1 MNKRMNLLGI
11 FDSIIAL
18 GAIYTG
24 VMMVGSKTVFSVFPN
39 EWLSKVPFES
49 WFIPGI
55 IAIVVFGLGNI
66 IAAFFS
72 FKKDSNNPWLF
83 SAAMGGIFFVS
94 IIFQAIIL
102 EGWYLA
108 TLEFL
113 IFSMIQIS
121 LSIYCLVGYRNQHIG
136 FKK

>member
-24 VMMVGSKTVFSVFPN
+24 VMMVSSKAVFSVFPS
-39 EWLSKVPFES
+39 EWLSKVPFKS

-66 IAAFFS
+66 IATFFS
-72 FKKDSNNPWLF
+72 FKKGSNRPWLF
-83 SAAMGGIFFVS
+83 SATMGSIFFVS
-94 IIFQAIIL
+94 IIFQVIIL
-102 EGWYLA
+102 EEWYLA
-108 TLEFL
+108 TFEFL

-121 LSIYCLVGYRNQHIG
+121 LSIYCFVGYRNQHIV
-136 FKK
+136 

>member
-1 MNKRMNLLGI
+1 MVNSTYGI
-11 FDSIIAL
+11 FTQ
-18 GAIYTG
+18 Y
-24 VMMVGSKTVFSVFPN
+24 PE

-66 IAAFFS
+66 IAAFFG
-72 FKKDSNNPWLF
+72 FKKDSNRPWLF
-83 SAAMGGIFFVS
+83 SATMGSIFFVS
-94 IIFQAIIL
+94 IIFQVIIL
-102 EGWYLA
+102 EEWYLA

-121 LSIYCLVGYRNQHIG
+121 LSIYCFVGYRNQHIV
-136 FKK
+136 